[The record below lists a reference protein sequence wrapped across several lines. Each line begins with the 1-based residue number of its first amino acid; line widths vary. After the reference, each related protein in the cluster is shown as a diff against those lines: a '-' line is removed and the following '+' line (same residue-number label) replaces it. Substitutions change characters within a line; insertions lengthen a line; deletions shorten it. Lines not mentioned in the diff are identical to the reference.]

1 MLTETLKSSQLK
13 KDDVSFVIFLLSD
26 KFSKSK
32 LCGITMLDWV
42 KKAIN
47 NFPTIEFDYSGEE
60 LVSFLKPRLV
70 NSRYVIVLYSNT
82 PLLTNASVLK
92 IIEYVKFKEI
102 KACKFNGGFAFDIE
116 YLKSSNKVVF
126 DSYLP
131 LDNEDFLVVDN
142 KSKEIVA
149 NSILKNRIIQKHIA
163 NGVEIYGDSEIDG
176 QVEIAK
182 NVKPYLQ
189 INHFLSKNK
198 DKGE

>member
-1 MLTETLKSSQLK
+1 MLTETLKSKQIN
-13 KDDVSFVIFLLSD
+13 KDNNSIVIFLLNDRTSTT
-26 KFSKSK
+26 K

-42 KKAIN
+42 KKAIS

-102 KACKFNGGFAFDIE
+102 KACKFNGGFAFDVQ

-126 DSYLP
+126 D
-131 LDNEDFLVVDN
+131 
-142 KSKEIVA
+142 KQT
-149 NSILKNRIIQKHIA
+149 IIGALSMYIA
-163 NGVEIYGDSEIDG
+163 NKVGSFEPMSANMG
-176 QVEIAK
+176 
-182 NVKPYLQ
+182 L
-189 INHFLSKNK
+189 INYDNLRIK
-198 DKGE
+198 DKKVKNQKLADISLQKINEIKIKENL